1 MNSTK
6 KTTAPVPEKI
16 NYFALIRAYKV
27 IKSFKQLA
35 PEQRSDELRIRFEEW
50 MNEEKNGIEKAIAES
65 VVMEEMMYNFFFGE
79 EINKA
84 LGFELIPDDE
94 HL

>member
-1 MNSTK
+1 MDSTN

-16 NYFALIRAYKV
+16 NYFSLIRAYKV

-35 PEQRSDELRIRFEEW
+35 PEQRSDELRIQFEEW

-65 VVMEEMMYNFFFGE
+65 VVIEEMMYNFFFGK
-79 EINKA
+79 EINEA
-84 LGFELIPDDE
+84 LGFTVIPDDE